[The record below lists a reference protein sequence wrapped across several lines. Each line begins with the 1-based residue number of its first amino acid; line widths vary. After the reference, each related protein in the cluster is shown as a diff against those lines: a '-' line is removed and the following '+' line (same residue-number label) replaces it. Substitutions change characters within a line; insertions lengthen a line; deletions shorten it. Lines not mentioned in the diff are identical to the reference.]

1 MCEDALPCQIILQQV
16 DIRSSYYG
24 ILIRYYL
31 RAYRQTK
38 IRAHSGAYFEAVE
51 ADRIAVEASLNES
64 SRRMD
69 AEREAEGSTDDHD
82 DRKLKK
88 SERLRLVI
96 KNKARQCCV
105 HPCMVFSR
113 TY

>member
-1 MCEDALPCQIILQQV
+1 MFLLVCVPQAK
-16 DIRSSYYG
+16 IRS
-24 ILIRYYL
+24 
-31 RAYRQTK
+31 
-38 IRAHSGAYFEAVE
+38 HSGAYFEAVE

-69 AEREAEGSTDDHD
+69 AEREAEGGTEDHD

-96 KNKARQCCV
+96 KNKVSRCCV
-105 HPCMVFSR
+105 FLLCVLR
-113 TY
+113 TAQL